1 MQGIDDYDGFHNR
14 VSGWLFAGAIA
25 FLLAAVT
32 SAALKPA
39 QRSDSLDQEAAYAAA
54 N

>member
-1 MQGIDDYDGFHNR
+1 MCGIDDYDECHNR
-14 VSGWLFAGAIA
+14 VSGWLFAFAIA

-32 SAALKPA
+32 SAALRPA
-39 QRSDSLDQEAAYAAA
+39 QRSNSLEQEAAYVAA